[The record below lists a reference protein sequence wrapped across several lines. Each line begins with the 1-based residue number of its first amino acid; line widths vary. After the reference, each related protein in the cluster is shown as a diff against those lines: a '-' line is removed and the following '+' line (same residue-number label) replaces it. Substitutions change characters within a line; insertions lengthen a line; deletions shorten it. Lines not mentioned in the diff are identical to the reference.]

1 MGRDNDEDEAK
12 GDSSVARRAF
22 VSSLKI
28 AHLHTLE
35 GNSGEYERIFVKSAV
50 QSGSDTSVDS

>member
-50 QSGSDTSVDS
+50 QSGSDVA